1 MSDIIIQNYGAVGR
15 ITLNRPK
22 ALNALTHDM
31 INEISKALD
40 VWEDDVS
47 VSCVVIE
54 GTGDRAFCAGGDIQ
68 TIYENGR
75 SNPDMIRQF
84 WREEYELNYRI
95 SQYPK
100 PFIAFMDGF
109 VMGGGVGVSAHGSH
123 RFVTERSVVSMP
135 EVSIGFLPDVG
146 GTWLFS
152 RSPGKV
158 GLYCGMTAARMNSAD
173 AIYAGFAD
181 YYIASEDI
189 EDLIE
194 ALRDGGGIDDLVS
207 GLKGNFDD
215 ASALESNRAE
225 IDALFSGESLNEC
238 VHNLEKS
245 DTEFAS
251 ATLKALSRNAPFA
264 VSCAFYAIN
273 NARDLDSLSDC
284 LKQEYRYVYRC
295 LEGEDFFEGIR
306 AAVIDKDRNPK
317 WKPERFE
324 DVSDAA
330 VKASFES
337 LEAQELKL

>member
-31 INEISKALD
+31 IREISKALD
-40 VWEDDVS
+40 AWEDDVS
-47 VSCVVIE
+47 ISCVVIE

-95 SQYPK
+95 SRYSK

-158 GLYCGMTAARMNSAD
+158 GLYCGLTAARMNAAD

-181 YYIASEDI
+181 YYIAAEEI

-194 ALRDGGGIDDLVS
+194 QLRDGRDIQELAQELNCS
-207 GLKGNFDD
+207 FDGT
-215 ASALESNRAE
+215 SLLESNRAE
-225 IDALFSGESLNEC
+225 IDELFSGETFNEC
-238 VHNLEKS
+238 LQKLEGRK
-245 DTEFAS
+245 TEFALE
-251 ATLKALSRNAPFA
+251 TIKALKRNAPFA
-264 VSCAFYAIN
+264 VTCAFYAIN
-273 NARDLDSLSDC
+273 NGRGLASLGEC
-284 LKQEYRYVYRC
+284 LQQEYRYVYRC

-306 AAVIDKDRNPK
+306 AAVIDKDRNPQ
-317 WKPERFE
+317 WQPSDYV
-324 DVSDAA
+324 DVSADA
-330 VKASFES
+330 VEGMFRS
-337 LEAQELKL
+337 LGNDELKL